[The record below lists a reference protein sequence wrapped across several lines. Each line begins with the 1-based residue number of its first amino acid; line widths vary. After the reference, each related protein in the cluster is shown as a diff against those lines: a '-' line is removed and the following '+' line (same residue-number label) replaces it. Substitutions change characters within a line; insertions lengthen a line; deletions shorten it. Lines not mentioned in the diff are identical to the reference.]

1 MAKTFYYD
9 SVGLLESTIA
19 EGSVTG
25 GSGNVSIF
33 SSGDSIVNPEATIDQ
48 SVLVAPTGWGQ
59 NEIAQY
65 TLSSAKAVDFL
76 AVYFNAEET
85 DDIDFEFD
93 SANSGISDGE
103 AVGATDTF
111 STGWTVFEFTEQTKQ
126 YWRIIS
132 KSAGG
137 ITGLTE
143 IIFGKKLAFE
153 INPDIG
159 ISEIEE
165 FGTDVNTSIGG
176 VEYAIKR
183 HEPKS
188 TFSMNFS
195 NISQAFKNNLQSM
208 EAQVQNYKKF
218 IYSEDGTSGTF
229 HYVRLESPIQFEEV
243 AYQRYSASFTLREQ
257 LS

>member
-9 SVGLLESTIA
+9 SVDLLESAIIEA
-19 EGSVTG
+19 SATG
-25 GSGNVSIF
+25 GAGNVTSI
-33 SSGDSIVNPEATIDQ
+33 SAGDTLTTPEASTDQ
-48 SVLVAPTGWGQ
+48 SLATSVGSFAQNDVL
-59 NEIAQY
+59 QY
-65 TLSSAKAVDFL
+65 NLGSAKAVDFL
-76 AVYFNAEET
+76 AVYFSSEET
-85 DDIDFEFD
+85 DDIDLEFD
-93 SANSGISDGE
+93 TASDGYSE
-103 AVGATDTF
+103 GESLDLDTTF
-111 STGWTVFEFTEQTKQ
+111 SVGWTVSEFSEQTKR

-132 KSAGG
+132 RTGD
-137 ITGLTE
+137 ITGLSQV
-143 IIFGKKLAFE
+143 ILGKKLAFE

-195 NISQAFKNNLQSM
+195 NISQTFKNNLQSM

-218 IYSEDGTSGTF
+218 IYSEDGTSGAF